1 MTRARLSKLV
11 VLGAFLLGALSIEA
25 RAATIEGRVIHPTR
39 PEAAAVLEVFVLG
52 VLRSGESLERRTT
65 TNANGEFELADLPSP
80 AAYLLAAVYDEITF
94 PGGSVVLREATEEET
109 KKLTFHVYDRSSDTS
124 QIVLRQVSWVVE
136 REAGIYRVVQSMKI
150 HNPGLYAVVRE
161 EAEPPI
167 LRIGLAPGHSEVTTP
182 FGTLPAGAR
191 IRDGILELRGPLF
204 PGQREVQLSYDL
216 PDSGTDLA
224 SEISFPDPAEVLE
237 LHVRDFGI
245 VVDAGPLYPA
255 PPTRDGDTF
264 YQRYLGFD
272 LSANTRIPF
281 RIEALPPRAALPS
294 SLQAF
299 LAALVTA
306 GMLLFVGSPLTR
318 ASEAPAPA
326 ALEVQGEREKE
337 ALIAA
342 LQDLEH
348 DFETGKLSSED
359 RDQLRGDLRREAL
372 HSLGR
377 ARAKPA
383 APDPQ
388 RCACGH
394 LPRAGDRFCPACGSP
409 L

>member
-11 VLGAFLLGALSIEA
+11 VLGAFLLGALSVEA

-39 PEAAAVLEVFVLG
+39 PEAAAGLEVFALG
-52 VLRSGESLERRTT
+52 VLRDGESLERRTT

-80 AAYLLAAVYDEITF
+80 AAYLLAAVYNEITF
-94 PGGSVVLREATEEET
+94 PGGSVVLQEVTGEET

-124 QIVLRQVSWVVE
+124 QVVLRQVRWVVE
-136 REAGIYRVVQSMKI
+136 REAGIYRVMQSIKV
-150 HNPGLYAVVRE
+150 HNPGLHAILRE

-167 LRIGLAPGHSEVTTP
+167 LRIGLAPGHSEVTSP

-191 IRDGILELRGPLF
+191 VRDGILELRGPLF
-204 PGQREVQLSYDL
+204 PGQRELQLSYDL
-216 PDSGTDLA
+216 PGSGTDLA
-224 SEISFPDPAEVLE
+224 SEIRFPDPAEVLE
-237 LHVRDFGI
+237 LYVRDFGI

-264 YQRYLGFD
+264 YQHYLGFD

-281 RIEALPPRAALPS
+281 RIEALRPRAPLPS

-306 GMLLFVGSPLTR
+306 GVLLFVGSPLTR
-318 ASEAPAPA
+318 ASEAPTPA

-359 RDQLRGDLRREAL
+359 RDRLRSDLRREAL
-372 HSLGR
+372 QSLGR
-377 ARAKPA
+377 GRAKPA
-383 APDPQ
+383 APDQQ
-388 RCACGH
+388 RCACGRP
-394 LPRAGDRFCPACGSP
+394 PRAGDRFCAACGSP